1 MKRIKKAGT
10 VEELVGRA
18 RKLSPDARPRW
29 GRLSAHQ
36 MLCHVT
42 DVARLVLGEIPTRP
56 RDPARVPRAKPL
68 SHFPLKQLVLYFLP
82 WPHGVRGPREAFT
95 TQPGAL
101 DEDVKTLEALL
112 SRFKECEPKDVWPP
126 HPLFGRMSTADWDRL
141 LYRHT
146 NHHFRQF
153 GI

>member
-1 MKRIKKAGT
+1 MMGIKRGGT
-10 VEELVGRA
+10 VEELVRRA

-29 GRLSAHQ
+29 GRLSARQ

-42 DVARLVLGEIPTRP
+42 DVGRLVLGEIPTRP
-56 RDPARVPRAKPL
+56 RDPALAPRAKPL
-68 SHFPLKQLVLYFLP
+68 SHFPMKQLVLYFLP

-95 TQPGAL
+95 TPPGAL
-101 DEDVKTLEALL
+101 DEDVKMLEAVL

>member
-10 VEELVGRA
+10 VEELVSRA
-18 RKLSPDARPRW
+18 RSLTPDARPRW
-29 GRLSAHQ
+29 GRLSARQ

-56 RDPARVPRAKPL
+56 RDPDRRPRTKPL
-68 SHFPLKQLVLYFLP
+68 SRFPLKHLFLYVLP

-95 TQPGAL
+95 TEPGAL
-101 DEDVKTLEALL
+101 DEDVQALEMLL
-112 SRFKECEPKDVWPP
+112 VRFRDCEPKESWPP
-126 HPLFGRMSTADWDRL
+126 HPLFGRMSTHDWDRL

>member
-1 MKRIKKAGT
+1 VKRIKKAGT
-10 VEELVGRA
+10 VEDLIRRA
-18 RKLSPDARPRW
+18 RRLSPDAPPRW
-29 GRLSAHQ
+29 GRLNARQ

-56 RDPARVPRAKPL
+56 RDPTRAPRAKPL
-68 SHFPLKQLVLYFLP
+68 SRFPMKQLVLYVLP

-101 DEDVKTLEALL
+101 DADVKALEALL
-112 SRFKECEPKDVWPP
+112 SRFRECPPKDVWPS

-146 NHHFRQF
+146 DHHFRQF
-153 GI
+153 GV

>member
-1 MKRIKKAGT
+1 MKRIKRPGT
-10 VEELVGRA
+10 VEELVSRA
-18 RKLSPDARPRW
+18 RTLSPDARPRW
-29 GRLSAHQ
+29 GRLNARQ

-56 RDPARVPRAKPL
+56 RDPNRIPRAKPF
-68 SHFPLKQLVLYFLP
+68 SRFPVKQLFLYVLP

-95 TQPGAL
+95 TPPGAL
-101 DEDVKTLEALL
+101 DEDVRALEGLL
-112 SRFKECEPKDVWPP
+112 LRFRECEPREGWPS
-126 HPLFGRMSTADWDRL
+126 HPLFGRMSTRDWDRL

>member
-10 VEELVGRA
+10 VEDLIRRA
-18 RKLSPDARPRW
+18 RRLSPDAPPRW
-29 GRLSAHQ
+29 GRLNARQ

-56 RDPARVPRAKPL
+56 RDPTRAPRAKPL
-68 SHFPLKQLVLYFLP
+68 SRFPMKQLVLYVLP

-101 DEDVKTLEALL
+101 DADVKALEALL
-112 SRFKECEPKDVWPP
+112 SRFRECPPKDVWPS

-146 NHHFRQF
+146 DHHFRQF

>member
-10 VEELVGRA
+10 VEDLMRRA
-18 RKLSPDARPRW
+18 RRLSPDAPPRW
-29 GRLSAHQ
+29 GRLNARQ

-56 RDPARVPRAKPL
+56 RDPTRAPRAKPL
-68 SHFPLKQLVLYFLP
+68 SRFPMKQLVLYVLP

-101 DEDVKTLEALL
+101 DADVKALEALL
-112 SRFKECEPKDVWPP
+112 SRFRECPPKDVWPS

-146 NHHFRQF
+146 DHHFRQF

>member
-1 MKRIKKAGT
+1 MKRIKRPGT
-10 VEELVGRA
+10 VEELVSRA
-18 RKLSPDARPRW
+18 RTLSPDARPRW
-29 GRLSAHQ
+29 GRLNARQ

-56 RDPARVPRAKPL
+56 RDPNRIPRAKPF
-68 SHFPLKQLVLYFLP
+68 SRFPMKQLFLYVLP

-95 TQPGAL
+95 TPPRAL
-101 DEDVKTLEALL
+101 DEDVKALEGLL
-112 SRFKECEPKDVWPP
+112 LRFRDGEPKEGWPS
-126 HPLFGRMSTADWDRL
+126 HPLFGRMSTRDWDRL

>member
-1 MKRIKKAGT
+1 VKRIKKAGT
-10 VEELVGRA
+10 VEELIRRA
-18 RKLSPDARPRW
+18 RKLGPDARPRW
-29 GRLSAHQ
+29 GRLNARQ

-56 RDPARVPRAKPL
+56 RDSARPPRRRPF
-68 SHFPLKQLVLYFLP
+68 SRFPMKQLFLYILP

-95 TQPGAL
+95 TPPGAL
-101 DEDVKTLEALL
+101 DEDVRALEASLL
-112 SRFKECEPKDVWPP
+112 RFKECAPRDEWPP
-126 HPLFGRMSTADWDRL
+126 HPLFGRMSTRDWDRL

>member
-10 VEELVGRA
+10 VEELIRRA
-18 RKLSPDARPRW
+18 RKLGPDTRPRW
-29 GRLSAHQ
+29 GRLNARQ

-56 RDPARVPRAKPL
+56 
-68 SHFPLKQLVLYFLP
+68 
-82 WPHGVRGPREAFT
+82 
-95 TQPGAL
+95 
-101 DEDVKTLEALL
+101 
-112 SRFKECEPKDVWPP
+112 
-126 HPLFGRMSTADWDRL
+126 LFGRMSTGDWDRL

>member
-1 MKRIKKAGT
+1 VKRIKKPGT
-10 VEELVGRA
+10 IEELIGRA
-18 RKLSPDARPRW
+18 RKLSPESRPRW
-29 GRLSAHQ
+29 GRLNARQ

-56 RDPARVPRAKPL
+56 RDPARARRTGPL
-68 SHFPLKQLVLYFLP
+68 SRFPTKQLVLYFLP

-95 TQPGAL
+95 TQPGGLA
-101 DEDVKTLEALL
+101 EDVKALEALL

-126 HPLFGRMSTADWDRL
+126 HPLFGRMSTRDWDRL

-146 NHHFRQF
+146 HHHFRQF